1 MINIDKVA
9 YKEVNFKSKL
19 IEWTQKN
26 RVQLEFVLTD
36 QHKDKNGSP
45 VFGYRVV
52 IEEQEGCEATGYS
65 KKESQQLAS
74 KRTLEK
80 LKKEPGFLDA
90 VFAAKTNRTKMEEM
104 PVETVPSTEQPD
116 DFFTDKALQLDA
128 ANALTT
134 TNNYVENDEA
144 IQEEAVTE
152 EAITEAVD
160 TETVDTETA
169 THEKGSEQKGRKNRA
184 QRHSPMYADNY
195 TTKAEKDAQ
204 NAKESLSS
212 LPEIEEA
219 DDDEAD
225 EFDLSHITHRD
236 KSREDIIAEA
246 ERMAFELGS

>member
-1 MINIDKVA
+1 M
-9 YKEVNFKSKL
+9 
-19 IEWTQKN
+19 
-26 RVQLEFVLTD
+26 
-36 QHKDKNGSP
+36 
-45 VFGYRVV
+45 V

-116 DFFTDKALQLDA
+116 DFFTDKALQLEA
-128 ANALTT
+128 ANAPTT
-134 TNNYVENDEA
+134 TNNDEVNNEA
-144 IQEEAVTE
+144 IQEEVITEEAVTEMAVTE
-152 EAITEAVD
+152 EAVTEAV
-160 TETVDTETA
+160 ETETA

-212 LPEIEEA
+212 LPEIEETDD
-219 DDDEAD
+219 DDDETD

-246 ERMAFELGS
+246 ERMAFESMS